1 MFTTS
6 RLERA
11 GFAARRSVVMARN
24 GMVAT
29 SQPLATEAGVAILK
43 KGGNAFDAAIATALT
58 LGVVEP
64 MSTNIGGDAFLL
76 YRWAADGQ
84 IYGVNGSGRCPQN
97 LTLEALRR
105 QGMQGIPRYGWGS
118 VTVPGAIDAFVEVQR
133 RHGKLTFAEV
143 LEPAIYYASA
153 GFPVSEIIAQ
163 QWQAAVPVLSQFPT
177 SVQTYLVDG
186 KAPQAGDVHRQPNL
200 ARTLQLLASEGKD
213 AFYRGDIARRIVQF
227 SQATGGFLTLEDL
240 ASHTTEWVEPL
251 RTDYRGHTVLELP
264 PNGQGITALM
274 ALNVL
279 EGFNVGTMEYGSA
292 AYYHL
297 LIEATK
303 QAFADR
309 NRYIADPAHATIPIA
324 GLLSKAYATARRHDI
339 TLDHASAYVPGNPA
353 AFGNTVYVAC
363 VDRERN
369 VVSLIH
375 SLFESIS
382 FGSGIVAGDT
392 GICLQNRGASFVAEP
407 DHPNVLAP
415 GKRPFQTIIPAMIL
429 KDERP
434 WLCYGV
440 MGGDMQVQGHVQVA
454 LNMIDF
460 AMNVQEAIE
469 APRYRIMG
477 GRRVALERAI
487 SPAVR
492 ATLAAM
498 GHDLVPY
505 DDPSIQSPN
514 AYGGGQ
520 AILIDEERG
529 VLQGG
534 SDYRKDG
541 CAIGY

>member
-1 MFTTS
+1 MFETS

-24 GMVAT
+24 GIVAT
-29 SQPLATEAGVAILK
+29 SQPLAAEAGVAILK

-64 MSTNIGGDAFLL
+64 MSTSIGGDAFLL
-76 YRWAADGQ
+76 YHWAADSKL
-84 IYGVNGSGRCPQN
+84 YGVNGSGRCPRR
-97 LTLEALRR
+97 LTLDALQRH
-105 QGMQGIPRYGWGS
+105 GMQGVPRHGWGT

-143 LEPAIYYASA
+143 LEPAIYYASE
-153 GFPVSEIIAQ
+153 GFPISEVIAT
-163 QWQAAVPVLSQFPT
+163 QWQAAVPLLAQWPT
-177 SVQTYLVDG
+177 SAQTYLVDG
-186 KAPQAGDVHRQPNL
+186 KAPRAGDVHRQPHL
-200 ARTLQLLASEGKD
+200 ARTLQLLAAEGKE

-227 SQATGGFLTLEDL
+227 SQATGGFLELEDL
-240 ASHTTEWVEPL
+240 AAHTTEWVEPL
-251 RTDYRGHTVLELP
+251 RTDYRGYSVLELP

-279 EGFNVGTMEYGSA
+279 EGFHVGAMEYGSA

-309 NRYIADPAHATIPIA
+309 NRYVADPACAVIPVA
-324 GLLSKAYATARRHDI
+324 GLLSKPYADARRREI
-339 TLDHASAYVPGNPA
+339 TLDRAGDYAPGNPA
-353 AFGNTVYVAC
+353 AFGNTVYVTC

-369 VVSLIH
+369 AVSLIN
-375 SLFESIS
+375 SLFTG

-392 GICLQNRGASFVAEP
+392 GICLHNRGSGFVAEP
-407 DHPNVLAP
+407 AHPNVLTP
-415 GKRPFQTIIPAMIL
+415 GKRPLHTIIPALIL
-429 KDERP
+429 KDEQP

-440 MGGDMQVQGHVQVA
+440 MGGDMQAQGHIQVA
-454 LNMIDF
+454 INMIDF
-460 AMNVQEAIE
+460 AMNVQEGIE
-469 APRYRIMG
+469 APRYRILG
-477 GRRVALERAI
+477 GRQVALERAI
-487 SPAVR
+487 PHAVR
-492 ATLAAM
+492 DTLAAM
-498 GHDLVPY
+498 GHVLAPY
-505 DDPSIQSPN
+505 GDQSVS
-514 AYGGGQ
+514 YGGGQ
-520 AILIDEERG
+520 GILIDYERG

>member
-1 MFTTS
+1 V
-6 RLERA
+6 
-11 GFAARRSVVMARN
+11 FAARRSVVMACN

-29 SQPLATEAGVAILK
+29 SQPLAVEAGVAILK

-64 MSTNIGGDAFLL
+64 MSTGIGGDAFLL
-76 YRWAADGQ
+76 YHCAADGKL
-84 IYGVNGSGRCPQN
+84 YGVNGSGRCPRR
-97 LTLEALRR
+97 LTLEALRH
-105 QGMQGIPRYGWGS
+105 QGFQGIRRYGWGS

-133 RHGKLTFAEV
+133 RHGKLSFAEV

-153 GFPVSEIIAQ
+153 GFPVSEIIAK

-177 SVQTYLVDG
+177 SAQTYLVDG
-186 KAPQAGDVHRQPNL
+186 RAPQAGDVHRQPNL

-227 SQATGGFLTLEDL
+227 SHATGGFLELEDL
-240 ASHTTEWVEPL
+240 AAHTSQWVEPL
-251 RTDYRGHTVLELP
+251 QTDYRGYRILELP

-279 EGFNVGTMEYGSA
+279 EGFNVGAMEYGSA

-309 NRYIADPAHATIPIA
+309 NRYIADPAYATIPVA
-324 GLLSKAYATARRHDI
+324 GLLSKAYAAARRCDI
-339 TLDHASAYVPGNPA
+339 TLERASDYVPGNPA

-363 VDRERN
+363 VDSERN

-382 FGSGIVAGDT
+382 FGSGIVVGDT
-392 GICLQNRGASFVAEP
+392 GICLHNRGASFVADP
-407 DHPNVLAP
+407 AHPNALAP
-415 GKRPFQTIIPAMIL
+415 GKRPFHTIIPAMIL

-440 MGGDMQVQGHVQVA
+440 MGADMQVQGHIQVA

-460 AMNVQEAIE
+460 AMNIQEGIE
-469 APRYRIMG
+469 APRYRVLG
-477 GRRVALERAI
+477 GRQVALERAI
-487 SPAVR
+487 PHAVR
-492 ATLAAM
+492 DTLAAM
-498 GHDLVPY
+498 GHVLAPY
-505 DDPSIQSPN
+505 GDQSVS
-514 AYGGGQ
+514 YGGGQ
-520 AILIDEERG
+520 GILIDYERG

>member
-1 MFTTS
+1 
-6 RLERA
+6 
-11 GFAARRSVVMARN
+11 
-24 GMVAT
+24 
-29 SQPLATEAGVAILK
+29 
-43 KGGNAFDAAIATALT
+43 
-58 LGVVEP
+58 
-64 MSTNIGGDAFLL
+64 
-76 YRWAADGQ
+76 
-84 IYGVNGSGRCPQN
+84 
-97 LTLEALRR
+97 
-105 QGMQGIPRYGWGS
+105 
-118 VTVPGAIDAFVEVQR
+118 
-133 RHGKLTFAEV
+133 
-143 LEPAIYYASA
+143 
-153 GFPVSEIIAQ
+153 VSEIIAQ
-163 QWQAAVPVLSQFPT
+163 QWQAAVPVLSQFPA
-177 SVQTYLVDG
+177 SAQTYLVDG
-186 KAPQAGDVHRQPNL
+186 KAPQAGNVHRQPNL
-200 ARTLQLLASEGKD
+200 AHTLQLLASEGKD
-213 AFYRGDIARRIVQF
+213 VFYRGDIARRIVQF

-240 ASHTTEWVEPL
+240 ASHSTEWVEPL
-251 RTDYRGHTVLELP
+251 RTDYRGYAVLELP

-274 ALNVL
+274 VLNVL
-279 EGFNVGTMEYGSA
+279 EQFNVGAIEYGSA

-309 NRYIADPAHATIPIA
+309 NRYVADPAYATIPVA
-324 GLLSKAYATARRHDI
+324 GLLSKAYATARRRDI
-339 TLDHASAYVPGNPA
+339 SPERASDYAPGNPA
-353 AFGNTVYVAC
+353 AFGNTVYVTC
-363 VDRERN
+363 VDSERN

-375 SLFESIS
+375 SIFESLS
-382 FGSGIVAGDT
+382 FGSGVVAGDT
-392 GICLQNRGASFVAEP
+392 GICLQNRGASFVADP
-407 DHPNVLAP
+407 AHPNALAP

-460 AMNVQEAIE
+460 AMNVQEAID

-487 SPAVR
+487 PPAVR
-492 ATLAAM
+492 DILVAM

-505 DDPSIQSPN
+505 GEQSIS
-514 AYGGGQ
+514 YGGGQ

>member
-1 MFTTS
+1 MFKTS

-58 LGVVEP
+58 LDVVEP
-64 MSTNIGGDAFLL
+64 MSTSIGSDAFLL
-76 YRWAADGQ
+76 YHWAADGKL
-84 IYGVNGSGRCPQN
+84 YGVNGSGRCPQN
-97 LTLEALRR
+97 LTLDALRR
-105 QGMQGIPRYGWGS
+105 QGIQGIPRYGWGT

-143 LEPAIYYASA
+143 LEPAIYYASE

-163 QWQAAVPVLSQFPT
+163 QWQAAVPVLRQFPAT
-177 SVQTYLVDG
+177 AQNYLIDG

-251 RTDYRGHTVLELP
+251 RTDYRGYTVLELP

-274 ALNVL
+274 MLNVL
-279 EGFNVGTMEYGSA
+279 AGFDVGTMEYGSA

-309 NRYIADPAHATIPIA
+309 NRYIADPAHAPIPIA
-324 GLLSKAYATARRHDI
+324 GLLSPAYATARRRDL
-339 TLDHASAYVPGNPA
+339 TVDHASDYAPGHPA
-353 AFGNTVYVAC
+353 AFGNTVYVTC
-363 VDRERN
+363 VDSERN

-392 GICLQNRGASFVAEP
+392 GICLQNRGASFVATP

-415 GKRPFQTIIPAMIL
+415 GKRPFQTIIPAMLL

-460 AMNVQEAIE
+460 GMNVQEALE

-477 GRRVALERAI
+477 GRQVALERAI
-487 SPAVR
+487 PSAVR
-492 ATLAAM
+492 DTLTAM
-498 GHDLVPY
+498 GHVLTPY
-505 DDPSIQSPN
+505 GEQNIS
-514 AYGGGQ
+514 YGGGQ

-534 SDYRKDG
+534 SDSRKDG